1 MHLRFSSSSEI
12 RHHEL
17 QEIGTTTMA
26 IRKKSLTGTLR
37 PPQNADP
44 APAAESSSTSSAE
57 SSPTQPDTRA
67 ASVLLS
73 KRTVS
78 RILLAKRLGGR

>member
-1 MHLRFSSSSEI
+1 
-12 RHHEL
+12 
-17 QEIGTTTMA
+17 MA
-26 IRKKSLTGTLR
+26 IRKKSLMGTLR
-37 PPQNADP
+37 PPQHADP
-44 APAAESSSTSSAE
+44 ALAAESSSTSSAE
-57 SSPTQPDTRA
+57 SSPPLPSSRA